1 MAEDDAPREVV
12 DELNGV
18 RRRMGAVMA
27 AMAKVY
33 LTDIFSEPQAEQQ
46 CEQLLDKALRYDSE
60 NPEAC
65 QALAD
70 LRLTQGRQGEALL
83 LARRT
88 AEVCAR
94 LPAGLVP
101 TYDFRM
107 VTARLLVELS
117 DYADAAR
124 ILEELSREDGEDTEA
139 WYLRGL
145 CLMMLARG
153 KEAREALLR
162 ARALVEENPTRDA
175 GLTAQIDQL
184 LARRALSQ
192 AEREAVWN
200 PRWWVQ
206 DGRAQVRGQ
215 ALRKALRELQRP
227 SQVADLPSM
236 PPHPQRAPTGPEP
249 ALTRPGDLV
258 VVHNEEDLIDLS
270 PAAQESR
277 AQANGGRGTAGVF
290 MPASGDHTPRSPRP
304 LV

>member
-1 MAEDDAPREVV
+1 MTSAWSRPGSSWSSATT
-12 DELNGV
+12 
-18 RRRMGAVMA
+18 RM
-27 AMAKVY
+27 
-33 LTDIFSEPQAEQQ
+33 P
-46 CEQLLDKALRYDSE
+46 
-60 NPEAC
+60 P
-65 QALAD
+65 
-70 LRLTQGRQGEALL
+70 
-83 LARRT
+83 
-88 AEVCAR
+88 
-94 LPAGLVP
+94 
-101 TYDFRM
+101 
-107 VTARLLVELS
+107 
-117 DYADAAR
+117 

-206 DGRAQVRGQ
+206 DGRAQ
-215 ALRKALRELQRP
+215 
-227 SQVADLPSM
+227 
-236 PPHPQRAPTGPEP
+236 RAPTGPEP

-277 AQANGGRGTAGVF
+277 AQANGGRGTAG
-290 MPASGDHTPRSPRP
+290 SSCQPRVTTLLGP
-304 LV
+304 